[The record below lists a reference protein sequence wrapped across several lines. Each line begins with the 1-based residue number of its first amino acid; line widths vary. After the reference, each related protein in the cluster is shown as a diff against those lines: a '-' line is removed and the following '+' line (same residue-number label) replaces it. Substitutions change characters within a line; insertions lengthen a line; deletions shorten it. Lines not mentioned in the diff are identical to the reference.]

1 MFMPFTVGPNHIL
14 MNRQYYD
21 PHFTEEETEAQ
32 RAELTCRRS
41 HKQSVALLGLE
52 PRPVWPQS
60 PRSQWEGVYIR
71 ASAVPEVPALRPPI
85 SPSPTWT
92 ATPPPVTATRR
103 RLPAQRRPHRH
114 GGVSFRLRAGHAPP
128 APPLISSGG
137 APGKRGQGAGVPKWA
152 GAEAAEGQE
161 ITDSKGWLTCLVA
174 RELRPGKLSSWED
187 WVRASRASPAL
198 LETGTL

>member
-41 HKQSVALLGLE
+41 PKQSVALLGLE

-103 RLPAQRRPHRH
+103 RLPAQRRPPSSRWSQLPASGRPRPPSAAAHQ
-114 GGVSFRLRAGHAPP
+114 LRWG
-128 APPLISSGG
+128 S
-137 APGKRGQGAGVPKWA
+137 REQGAGRRGPEV
-152 GAEAAEGQE
+152 GG
-161 ITDSKGWLTCLVA
+161 S
-174 RELRPGKLSSWED
+174 
-187 WVRASRASPAL
+187 
-198 LETGTL
+198 